1 MLWDRVPEPR
11 SSGIKGTLN
20 YFEERPYQA
29 QARQKVI
36 DAFEFYDSI
45 LIELATGL
53 GKTEI
58 FTQLMK
64 DWDKGRCLV
73 IAPYIT
79 LISQAA
85 KKIFKR
91 TGIQPGIEQA
101 SNYSVET
108 PWGREKFVVAS
119 KDSLKSGDPARYTRI
134 RDIGLVV
141 VDEAHLSITN
151 AWQEILDY
159 YRANGAKVLGV
170 TATAKRH
177 DKRSMLNIYEE
188 CVYQYGITE
197 AVPDGWLV
205 PALTDCIQLE
215 SLDLKDIQSN
225 NTAYGYDFNR
235 KQLNSLL
242 EKIETVVE
250 IAEITARET
259 AGEKTAIYCSSV
271 EEARL
276 VAERLVDNHG
286 IKADWIASD
295 PSKCTPQRRR
305 EVLRSFTE
313 DPDGVSHVCN
323 VGILTTGWDYPE
335 LRTIIMARP
344 TRSRALYTQVF
355 GRGTRPLNGV
365 VDFPNSCRESR
376 LQAIA
381 DSDKPHFRMIDLV
394 DASLAHKIITSAD
407 VMGGN
412 LSMEVQV
419 RAKQNILEADEP
431 VELDAE
437 LLKAEQQIKEE
448 AEEASRQE
456 RARIQAEINYSTIR
470 VDPYSPNSQAG
481 IRKKKRGARMLFG
494 KFKGILVE
502 DIPTWYL
509 KSCLAGKPFIA
520 HAWLRKSIHRELKRR
535 ERMAAPLMENKPE
548 PFDDPF

>member
-1 MLWDRVPEPR
+1 MLWDGVPEPR
-11 SSGIKGTLN
+11 SSGLKGTVS
-20 YFEERPYQA
+20 YFQERPYQA
-29 QARQKVI
+29 AARQKVQ
-36 DAFEFYDSI
+36 DSFNTYDSV

-64 DWDKGRCLV
+64 EWKDGRCLV

-91 TGIQPGIEQA
+91 TGVQPGIEQA
-101 SNYSVET
+101 ENYSVET

-119 KDSLKSGDPARYTRI
+119 KDTLISGDVPRYERI
-134 RDIGLVV
+134 RDVGLVV
-141 VDEAHLSITN
+141 VDEAHLSITKS
-151 AWQEILDY
+151 WEEILNF
-159 YRANGAKVLGV
+159 YRAGGAKVLGV
-170 TATAKRH
+170 TATARRH

-205 PALTDCIQLE
+205 PALSDCIQLE
-215 SLDLKDIQSN
+215 SLDLKGIQSS
-225 NTAYGYDFNR
+225 NTKYGYDFNR
-235 KQLNSLL
+235 TQLNSLL
-242 EKIETVVE
+242 ENMETVVE
-250 IAEITARET
+250 IAEVTARET
-259 AGEKTAIYCSSV
+259 KGEKTAIYCSSV

-276 VAERLVDNHG
+276 VAERLVDSHG

-295 PSKCTPQRRR
+295 QSKCTPQRRR

-365 VDFPNSCRESR
+365 VDFHGSDRDSR
-376 LQAIA
+376 RQAIA
-381 DSDKPHFRMIDLV
+381 TSAKPNFRMIDLV
-394 DASLAHKIITSAD
+394 DASLAHKIVTSPD
-407 VMGGN
+407 VMSGN
-412 LSMEVQV
+412 MSMEVV
-419 RAKQNILEADEP
+419 ARAKENILSNDDP
-431 VELDAE
+431 VELDEAIIEAE
-437 LLKAEQQIKEE
+437 KQVREEQEE
-448 AEEASRQE
+448 AKRKERSRIE
-456 RARIQAEINYSTIR
+456 AEINYRTMR
-470 VDPYSPNSQAG
+470 VDPYAPTSEAG
-481 IRKKKRGARMLFG
+481 IRKKKKGARMLYG
-494 KFKGILVE
+494 RFKGILVE
-502 DIPTWYL
+502 EIPTWYL
-509 KSCLAGKPFIA
+509 KGCLAGRPYIA
-520 HAWLRKSIHRELKRR
+520 HAWLRKSIVREIKRR
-535 ERMAAPLMENKPE
+535 ESLAPPTFDKN
-548 PFDDPF
+548 PFDNPF